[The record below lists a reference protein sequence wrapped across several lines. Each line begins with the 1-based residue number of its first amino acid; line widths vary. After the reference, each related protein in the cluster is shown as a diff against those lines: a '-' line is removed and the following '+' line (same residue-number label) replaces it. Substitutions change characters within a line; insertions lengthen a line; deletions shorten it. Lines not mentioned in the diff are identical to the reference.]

1 MRSTW
6 VPGITNLGLSS
17 SSTTM
22 RPGSWSCVITRTA
35 RETVSLRV
43 TVATRTA
50 ISLALMTPILRK
62 ANQQSILAHHYGR
75 YARSRPLCAFDRSL
89 LCALYSNGVSASI
102 DARWIHRRRT
112 GTGPRKFRHG
122 GSSLS
127 IEPPQE
133 TAAWRL
139 VGTLSSFH
147 VVSAHLLLP
156 RPCRASQV
164 AALDCETPP
173 GMHHRGPSRCG
184 VVIRRRAGGAAFRI
198 DRENVND
205 RSS

>member
-6 VPGITNLGLSS
+6 VPGITNFGLPS

-35 RETVSLRV
+35 RETGSLSV

-62 ANQQSILAHHYGR
+62 ANQQSIVAHHYGR
-75 YARSRPLCAFDRSL
+75 YARSRALCAFDRRL
-89 LCALYSNGVSASI
+89 LCALYPNGVSASI
-102 DARWIHRRRT
+102 DARRSHRRRT
-112 GTGPRKFRHG
+112 GTGPRKYRHG

-139 VGTLSSFH
+139 VGTLTSFH
-147 VVSAHLLLP
+147 VVSPYISLP
-156 RPCRASQV
+156 RP
-164 AALDCETPP
+164 
-173 GMHHRGPSRCG
+173 
-184 VVIRRRAGGAAFRI
+184 
-198 DRENVND
+198 
-205 RSS
+205 